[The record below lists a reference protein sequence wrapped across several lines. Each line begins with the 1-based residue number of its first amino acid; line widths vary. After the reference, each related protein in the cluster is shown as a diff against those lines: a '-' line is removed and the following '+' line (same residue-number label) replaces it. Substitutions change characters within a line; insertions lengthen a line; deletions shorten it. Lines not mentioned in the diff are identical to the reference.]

1 MAELIEKD
9 QLENELNKLS
19 DKWSISDKFLISNY
33 EFKNFNDALSFMNKV
48 GVKCEEMD
56 HHPKWTN
63 VYNRLEIELFTHD
76 KNGLTMKDF
85 DLASY
90 MDQEFESYE

>member
-48 GVKCEEMD
+48 GLKCEEMD

-76 KNGLTMKDF
+76 KDGLTMKDF

>member
-1 MAELIEKD
+1 MSELIEKN
-9 QLENELNKLS
+9 QLENELTKLS
-19 DKWSISDKFLISNY
+19 NKWSISDKFLICKY
-33 EFKNFNDALSFMNKV
+33 EFKNFKDVLSFMNKV
-48 GVKCEEMD
+48 GVKCEEID

-63 VYNRLEIELFTHD
+63 VYNRLEIELLTHD
-76 KNGLTMKDF
+76 KDGLTMKDF

>member
-9 QLENELNKLS
+9 QLENELNNLS
-19 DKWSISDKFLISNY
+19 EKWSISDKFLICKY
-33 EFKNFNDALSFMNKV
+33 EFKNFNDAISFMNKV
-48 GVKCEEMD
+48 GVKCEKID

-76 KNGLTMKDF
+76 KNGLTIKDF
-85 DLASY
+85 HLALF
-90 MDQEFESYE
+90 MDHEFKNYE

>member
-1 MAELIEKD
+1 MAELIEKN
-9 QLENELNKLS
+9 QLTSELMKLS
-19 DKWSISDKFLISNY
+19 NKWIINEKFLICKY

-76 KNGLTMKDF
+76 KDGLTMKDF
-85 DLASY
+85 DLAVF
-90 MDQEFESYE
+90 MDNEFNSYE